1 MLPPNITKN
10 QLLANFD
17 TFVFD
22 ADGVL
27 WTGDIPIPGASQW
40 INTLL
45 DDPEKSV
52 FITTNNSTKT
62 LEQYMQKV
70 TKMGFGRLGKTN
82 LLSPAIVLCDYFQR
96 NAKKFKDQWI
106 YLIGVE
112 NLKTSLEQFG
122 GVKCFGTGPDLK
134 DDYVKEGDFIN
145 EVDVTSKVPKA
156 VVVSFDSHF
165 SYPKLMK
172 AANFLSDPSV
182 EFLVCNED
190 TTFPGPVPG
199 MILPETG
206 PWSAAIQNV
215 SGRKP
220 DVVFG
225 KPHKEM
231 ANFLKSRVNPEK
243 FDARRT
249 VMFGDR
255 LDTDMMFG
263 KTNGFT
269 TVWMQTGVNTVLD
282 IEKARQSAETTKI
295 PDFTCRFSEFFP

>member
-1 MLPPNITKN
+1 MLPPNISKKE
-10 QLLANFD
+10 LLAHFD

-27 WTGDIPIPGASQW
+27 WTGDIPVPGASEW

-70 TKMGFGRLGKTN
+70 SKMGFGRLGKRN
-82 LLSPAIVLCDYFQR
+82 LLNPGIVLCDYFKR
-96 NAKKFKDQWI
+96 NAEKFENQWI

-112 NLKTSLEQFG
+112 NLRTTLEKEG
-122 GVKCFGTGPDLK
+122 GVECFGTGPDLK
-134 DDYVKEGDFIN
+134 DDYTDVDFIN
-145 EVDVTSKVPKA
+145 EVDVKSKVPKA

-172 AANFLSDPSV
+172 AANFLADPSV
-182 EFLVCNED
+182 EFLVSNED
-190 TTFPGPVPG
+190 AIFPGPIPG
-199 MILPETG
+199 MVLPETG

-220 DVVFG
+220 DIVFG

-231 ANFLKSRVNPEK
+231 GDFLKSRVNPGK
-243 FDARRT
+243 FDSRRT

-263 KTNGFT
+263 KNNGFT
-269 TVWMQTGVNTVLD
+269 TVWMPTGVGSVLD
-282 IEKARQSAETTKI
+282 IEKARQAGETSKI
-295 PDFTCRFSEFFP
+295 PDFTCRFSEF

>member
-1 MLPPNITKN
+1 MLPPTVTKKE
-10 QLLANFD
+10 LLSNFD

-27 WTGDIPIPGASQW
+27 WTGDIPIPGAADW

-62 LEQYMQKV
+62 LDQYMQKV
-70 TKMGFGRLGKTN
+70 SKMGFGRLGKRN
-82 LLSPAIVLCDYFQR
+82 LLSPAIVLCDYFKR
-96 NAKKFKDQWI
+96 NAEKFEDQWI

-112 NLKTSLEQFG
+112 NLKHSLEEGG
-122 GVKCFGTGPDLK
+122 GVKCFGTGVDHK
-134 DDYVKEGDFIN
+134 DDYAEGDFIN
-145 EVDVTSKVPKA
+145 EVDVTSRVPKA
-156 VVVSFDSHF
+156 VVVSFDSCF

-172 AANFLSDPSV
+172 CANFLSDPSV
-182 EFLVCNED
+182 EFLICNED

-220 DVVFG
+220 DIVFG

-231 ANFLKSRVNPEK
+231 ANFLKSRVDPGR
-243 FDARRT
+243 FDSRRT

-263 KTNGFT
+263 KNNGFT

-282 IEKARQSAETTKI
+282 IEKARQAGELSKI
-295 PDFTCRFSEFFP
+295 PDLTCRFSEF

>member
-1 MLPPNITKN
+1 MLPPSITKN

-62 LEQYMQKV
+62 LEQY
-70 TKMGFGRLGKTN
+70 
-82 LLSPAIVLCDYFQR
+82 I
-96 NAKKFKDQWI
+96 
-106 YLIGVE
+106 
-112 NLKTSLEQFG
+112 

-134 DDYVKEGDFIN
+134 EDYVKDGDFIN

-220 DVVFG
+220 DIIFG

-269 TVWMQTGVNTVLD
+269 TVWMQTGVNSVLD
-282 IEKARQSAETTKI
+282 IEKSRQSGEITKI
-295 PDFTCRFSEFFP
+295 PDFTCQFSEFFP

>member
-1 MLPPNITKN
+1 MFPPIVSKSE
-10 QLLANFD
+10 LLANFD

-27 WTGDIPIPGASQW
+27 WTGDVPVPGAADW

-45 DDPEKSV
+45 NDESKSV

-70 TKMGFGRLGKTN
+70 GKMGFGRLGKRN
-82 LLSPAIVLCDYFQR
+82 LISPAIVLIDYLLT
-96 NAKKFKDQWI
+96 NSEKFKDEWI

-112 NLKTSLEQFG
+112 NLKTSLEEGG
-122 GVKCFGTGPDLK
+122 GVKCFGTGEDHK
-134 DDYVKEGDFIN
+134 NDYTDGDFIF
-145 EVDVTSKVPKA
+145 EVDVTRKPKA

-172 AANFLSDPSV
+172 AANYLADPHV
-182 EFLVCNED
+182 ELLVCNED
-190 TTFPGPVPG
+190 TTFPGPVRG

-220 DVVFG
+220 TAVFG
-225 KPHKEM
+225 KPHKQM
-231 ANFLKSRVNPEK
+231 ADFLKSRVDANK
-243 FDARRT
+243 FDATRT

-263 KTNGFT
+263 KRNG
-269 TVWMQTGVNTVLD
+269 
-282 IEKARQSAETTKI
+282 
-295 PDFTCRFSEFFP
+295 